1 MKNWKQWRFVRFFN
15 EFIRIFTTY
24 RIPRTAGALAYV
36 MVLTLFP
43 MMICL
48 YDLLAL
54 VMTNP
59 APVMSVIESLVLPRE
74 TTKIIEDFL
83 RYVAGNANWTVFVI
97 AFSVML
103 MPASGVFRTF
113 LAITEDITGTRRFGV
128 VGGTAVSFLFAFAFL
143 PLIFASIILVLA
155 SRRAL
160 HWIDRSVPWFSV
172 GEWWTWLRFV
182 LLFVMLLL
190 LLWMLYR
197 LTISRDRKKRQ
208 LPGAVF
214 AALGMSALSIA
225 FSWLMGNS
233 QSYPIVYGSLASVII
248 LLLWFDSLG
257 FLMTLGCVFN
267 EALERTRTP
276 AGIAPPPE
284 PAGDG
289 VPDVPPVEDGVP
301 DVPSAESA
309 PDVPSAE
316 SDETTYD

>member
-1 MKNWKQWRFVRFFN
+1 MKNWKQWQFVRFCN
-15 EFIRIFTTY
+15 EFVRIFTTY

-83 RYVAGNANWTVFVI
+83 RYVAGNANWTVFII

-113 LAITEDITGTRRFGV
+113 LAITEDITGASRFGV
-128 VGGTAVSFLFAFAFL
+128 VGGTLVSFIFAFAFL

-160 HWIDRSVPWFSV
+160 HWLDSIVPWFSV

-190 LLWMLYR
+190 LLWILYR
-197 LTISRDRKKRQ
+197 LTVSRDRRKRQ

-214 AALGMSALSIA
+214 AALGMAALSIA

-257 FLMTLGCVFN
+257 YLMTLGCVFN
-267 EALERTRTP
+267 EALERTRLKSVSVP
-276 AGIAPPPE
+276 QEEEPPPE
-284 PAGDG
+284 P
-289 VPDVPPVEDGVP
+289 P
-301 DVPSAESA
+301 
-309 PDVPSAE
+309 AE
-316 SDETTYD
+316 SDAEPPAEPLAEDAEQPEEPPESE

>member
-1 MKNWKQWRFVRFFN
+1 MKKWKQWRFVRFCN
-15 EFIRIFTTY
+15 EFVRIFTTY

-83 RYVAGNANWTVFVI
+83 RYVAGNANWTVFII

-128 VGGTAVSFLFAFAFL
+128 VVGTVVSFLFAFAFL
-143 PLIFASIILVLA
+143 PLVFGSIILILA
-155 SRRAL
+155 SRRAV
-160 HWIDRSVPWFSV
+160 HWMDQTVPWITIGS
-172 GEWWTWLRFV
+172 WWSWLRFV
-182 LLFVMLLL
+182 MLFVMMLL

-197 LTISRDRKKRQ
+197 LTVSKDRRKRQ
-208 LPGAVF
+208 FPGAFF

-225 FSWLMGNS
+225 FSWLMGSS

-248 LLLWFDSLG
+248 LLLWFNSLG

-267 EALERTRTP
+267 EALERTRKPDAVP
-276 AGIAPPPE
+276 APEDDTLPPE
-284 PAGDG
+284 GEDSDALPEAEPEETEAQETDPA
-289 VPDVPPVEDGVP
+289 
-301 DVPSAESA
+301 
-309 PDVPSAE
+309 
-316 SDETTYD
+316 